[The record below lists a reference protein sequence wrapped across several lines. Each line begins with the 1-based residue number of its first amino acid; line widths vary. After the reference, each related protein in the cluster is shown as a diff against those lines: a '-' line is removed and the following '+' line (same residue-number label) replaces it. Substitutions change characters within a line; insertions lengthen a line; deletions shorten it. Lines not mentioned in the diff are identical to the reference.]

1 MLPRLLV
8 LRFALALGLALVSSG
23 CATSSRG
30 LARQRAEPDY
40 CVPAQ
45 SPRDDSAGRLDVE
58 APLPESPELQA
69 RFTRQDLLLAHAAG
83 VLVPLETLARL
94 APGTD
99 TRAQR
104 DALLRDIEL
113 RLLLFSTTLSSVSA
127 ELECEARRTA
137 QMARLLDAKETR
149 RQTLLTVSSIVVGA
163 LTTTVTAISNNDRAN
178 DIIDITGGAVGAGL
192 GLAALFSSPSLDFE
206 HPRNLLADI
215 WRQPARSADFPA
227 SLWFVLSHKDFSN
240 AQRHAIR
247 HNVRARWIASGYVEE
262 TGGDAPYFG
271 RGGRYTLDALQTRAN
286 MLGELQAAVRLIHQ
300 NLQVLLT
307 KLVTVSGQGD

>member
-1 MLPRLLV
+1 MLPPLLV
-8 LRFALALGLALVSSG
+8 HRCALVLGLALVSSA
-23 CATSSRG
+23 CATSRG
-30 LARQRAEPDY
+30 LARQNAEPDY

-45 SPRDDSAGRLDVE
+45 PLRDDSAGGLDVN
-58 APLPESPELQA
+58 APLPESAALQGH
-69 RFTRQDLLLAHAAG
+69 FTRQDLLLAHAAG
-83 VLVPLETLARL
+83 VLAPLEALARL
-94 APGTD
+94 EPGAD
-99 TRAQR
+99 ARVQR
-104 DALLRDIEL
+104 EALLGDIEL

-137 QMARLLDAKETR
+137 QMASLLDANETR

-163 LTTTVTAISNNDRAN
+163 LTTTATAILDDDRAN

-192 GLAALFSSPSLDFE
+192 GLAALFSFPSLDFD

-215 WRQPARSADFPA
+215 WLQPARSADFPA

-240 AQRHAIR
+240 EQRHAIR
-247 HNVRARWIASGYVEE
+247 YNVRARWIAFGYVDE

-271 RGGRYTLDALQTRAN
+271 RGGRYTLDALKTRAN

-307 KLVTVSGQGD
+307 KLVTVSRHSD